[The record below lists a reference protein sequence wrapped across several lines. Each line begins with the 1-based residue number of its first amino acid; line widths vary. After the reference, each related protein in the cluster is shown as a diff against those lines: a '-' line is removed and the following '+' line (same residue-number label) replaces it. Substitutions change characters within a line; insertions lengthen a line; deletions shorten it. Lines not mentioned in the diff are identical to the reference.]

1 MNLNNQG
8 LLYIVATPIGNLQ
21 DMSFRAIQILKSV
34 DSILAEDTRH
44 SLPLLQQFSITT
56 PIYSLHEYNERERTA
71 NIINRLIEGK
81 SIALIS
87 DAGTPLISDPGYF
100 LVREARAQGIR
111 VIPIPGAC
119 AAITALSVSGLAT
132 DRFVFEGFLPTK
144 SKARIDRLT
153 ELLNESRT
161 VIFYEAPHRIVDLLK
176 DMQKVFGEGRE
187 VVIARELTKTFETIL
202 AGTLSKLLE
211 VIETDPNQ
219 QRGEMVVMV
228 EGIREPTSKVPAHD
242 MLALLLEELPLKK
255 AVEIT
260 AKLTGQRKNEIYDLA
275 LLIKK
280 S

>member
-56 PIYSLHEYNERERTA
+56 PIYSLHEYNERERTE
-71 NIINRLIEGK
+71 NIINRLIDGK

-100 LVREARAQGIR
+100 LVREARRHGIR

-119 AAITALSVSGLAT
+119 AAITALSVSGLPT

-153 ELLNESRT
+153 ELLNEPRT
-161 VIFYEAPHRIVDLLK
+161 LIFYEAPHRIVDLLK

-187 VVIARELTKTFETIL
+187 VVLARELTKTFETIL
-202 AGTLSKLLE
+202 AGNLSKLLE
-211 VIETDPNQ
+211 VIETDLNQ

-275 LLIKK
+275 LSIKK